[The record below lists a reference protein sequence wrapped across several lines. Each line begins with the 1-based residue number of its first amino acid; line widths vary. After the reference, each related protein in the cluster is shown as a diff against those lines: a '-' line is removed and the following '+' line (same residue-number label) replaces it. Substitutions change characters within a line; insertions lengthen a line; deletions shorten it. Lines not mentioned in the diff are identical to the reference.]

1 MRFLLL
7 CKLLW
12 FLLLIFFA
20 FFYCPSLLHFPL
32 PKRFASG
39 VIHHTSELLR
49 SSKALNIYQL
59 KIFSTAV
66 FVHKIQGKLAP
77 NIFLPK
83 FRKFFHSHLTKFS
96 HLNYAKPIPK
106 YGISNRGPFVWI
118 NSLSTTKEQ
127 NNDTTKFKSKL
138 FSLGYE
144 VSLF

>member
-1 MRFLLL
+1 ML
-7 CKLLW
+7 
-12 FLLLIFFA
+12 FFTVPVC
-20 FFYCPSLLHFPL
+20 YISHYHSRES
-32 PKRFASG
+32 KRFASG

-66 FVHKIQGKLAP
+66 FVYKIQGKLAP

-106 YGISNRGPFVWI
+106 LDKCKYGISNRGPFVWI
-118 NSLSTTKEQ
+118 NSLSTTKKQ

-138 FSLGYE
+138 FSLENE